1 MGESPCHSRSW
12 RHPESGRNR
21 IINWKPTQTNVMKK
35 RVFHP
40 AAAKLSGRTR
50 EMTGLALRDF
60 LRCGIAGWCLEILFT
75 SVEAWM
81 RGDPK
86 LTGRTDRLIHV
97 PYLWRRR
104 LLPLI
109 VKWCDRW
116 LSGLPGFEKQMQI
129 KCPWQLWSFAMVLSA
144 WYLFTQGNTLQE
156 PFLWA
161 KASVHGIIPVPDHIG
176 GVIRLAFIPFWF
188 GTGLL
193 FWKPVYP

>member
-1 MGESPCHSRSW
+1 
-12 RHPESGRNR
+12 
-21 IINWKPTQTNVMKK
+21 MKK

-86 LTGRTDRLIHV
+86 LMGTTSIIMFPIYGAGA
-97 PYLWRRR
+97 

-116 LSGLPGFEKQMQI
+116 LSGLPGFEKADADKM
-129 KCPWQLWSFAMVLSA
+129 PLS
-144 WYLFTQGNTLQE
+144 
-156 PFLWA
+156 
-161 KASVHGIIPVPDHIG
+161 PDC
-176 GVIRLAFIPFWF
+176 
-188 GTGLL
+188 T
-193 FWKPVYP
+193 

>member
-1 MGESPCHSRSW
+1 
-12 RHPESGRNR
+12 
-21 IINWKPTQTNVMKK
+21 MKK

-86 LTGRTDRLIHV
+86 LMGTTSIIMFPIYGAGA
-97 PYLWRRR
+97 

-116 LSGLPGFEKQMQI
+116 LSGLPRFEKADADKMPLAALNLRHGLI
-129 KCPWQLWSFAMVLSA
+129 CMVLIYTGEYIAGTFLMGKGICPWDYSQW
-144 WYLFTQGNTLQE
+144 
-156 PFLWA
+156 
-161 KASVHGIIPVPDHIG
+161 PDHIG
-176 GVIRLAFIPFWF
+176 GVIRLAFIPIWF
-188 GTGLL
+188 GKGLL
-193 FWKPVYP
+193 FESLCTHR

>member
-1 MGESPCHSRSW
+1 
-12 RHPESGRNR
+12 
-21 IINWKPTQTNVMKK
+21 MKK

-86 LTGRTDRLIHV
+86 LMGDYVYYHV

-104 LLPLI
+104 PSST
-109 VKWCDRW
+109 DR
-116 LSGLPGFEKQMQI
+116 K
-129 KCPWQLWSFAMVLSA
+129 MV
-144 WYLFTQGNTLQE
+144 
-156 PFLWA
+156 
-161 KASVHGIIPVPDHIG
+161 
-176 GVIRLAFIPFWF
+176 
-188 GTGLL
+188 
-193 FWKPVYP
+193 

>member
-1 MGESPCHSRSW
+1 
-12 RHPESGRNR
+12 
-21 IINWKPTQTNVMKK
+21 MKK

-50 EMTGLALRDF
+50 KMAGLALRDF

-86 LTGRTDRLIHV
+86 LMGTTSIIMFPIYGAGA
-97 PYLWRRR
+97 

-116 LSGLPGFEKQMQI
+116 LSGLPGFEKADADKMPLAALKLRHGLI
-129 KCPWQLWSFAMVLSA
+129 CMVLIYTGEYIAGTFLMGKGICPWDYSQW
-144 WYLFTQGNTLQE
+144 
-156 PFLWA
+156 
-161 KASVHGIIPVPDHIG
+161 PDHIG

-193 FWKPVYP
+193 FESLCTHK

>member
-1 MGESPCHSRSW
+1 
-12 RHPESGRNR
+12 
-21 IINWKPTQTNVMKK
+21 MKK

-40 AAAKLSGRTR
+40 AAAKLSDRTR

-86 LTGRTDRLIHV
+86 LMGTTSIIMFPIYGAGA
-97 PYLWRRR
+97 

-116 LSGLPGFEKQMQI
+116 LSGLPGFEKADADKMPLAAL
-129 KCPWQLWSFAMVLSA
+129 KLR
-144 WYLFTQGNTLQE
+144 
-156 PFLWA
+156 
-161 KASVHGIIPVPDHIG
+161 HGLI
-176 GVIRLAFIPFWF
+176 
-188 GTGLL
+188 
-193 FWKPVYP
+193 

>member
-1 MGESPCHSRSW
+1 
-12 RHPESGRNR
+12 
-21 IINWKPTQTNVMKK
+21 MKK

-40 AAAKLSGRTR
+40 AAAKLSDRTR
-50 EMTGLALRDF
+50 EMIGLALRDF

-86 LTGRTDRLIHV
+86 LMGTTSIIMFPIYGAGA
-97 PYLWRRR
+97 

-116 LSGLPGFEKQMQI
+116 LSGLPGFEKADADKMPLAALKLRHGLI
-129 KCPWQLWSFAMVLSA
+129 CMVLIYTGEYIAGTFLMGKGICPWDYSQW
-144 WYLFTQGNTLQE
+144 
-156 PFLWA
+156 
-161 KASVHGIIPVPDHIG
+161 PDHIG

-193 FWKPVYP
+193 FESLCTHK